1 MYNIV
6 RYKSLL
12 SDMSEFTIEP
22 INDKIKH
29 TLSYALELCLTHNK
43 SDFEKIILAKSDD
56 IQSLSDKVEKL
67 RTAHNK
73 YRDDFIFNYTKNE
86 FGDTSTKSKKYSYV
100 YVVKN
105 SVNDKVYVGAHTTDN
120 INDGYLGSS
129 RPFLKEI
136 DELGKDK
143 FSRTIIQFF
152 NNHEDAKD
160 YERNLLELLFRDNSH
175 RLYNRNILGTG
186 GNYGEEVN
194 KKISESHK
202 KNWELNGEELT
213 KKIHTEEANLKRG
226 ESISQWIQDNPE
238 AHKERMDKINKN
250 PEKIAKSAEKH
261 RGMKREE
268 SSKAKMSETRRKK
281 LENATPEEMA
291 NLTGLGKKMV
301 TNILT
306 YENKRV
312 DGDYV
317 LQENEVF
324 GVKKD
329 PKIPFKKA
337 SVVTNIITWQE
348 KKVDAGYVMS
358 ENERKGNK
366 KIVRSM
372 LK

>member
-1 MYNIV
+1 MKEFDQ
-6 RYKSLL
+6 RSKGLL
-12 SDMSEFTIEP
+12 T
-22 INDKIKH
+22 
-29 TLSYALELCLTHNK
+29 
-43 SDFEKIILAKSDD
+43 
-56 IQSLSDKVEKL
+56 V
-67 RTAHNK
+67 
-73 YRDDFIFNYTKNE
+73 
-86 FGDTSTKSKKYSYV
+86 SKKYSFV
-100 YVVKN
+100 YVTTNKIN
-105 SVNDKVYVGAHTTDN
+105 GFTYVGSHTTDN
-120 INDGYLGSS
+120 IDDGYLGSGKLLLEAIEEFGKDNFS
-129 RPFLKEI
+129 REIISHFTSHEKAKEI
-136 DELGKDK
+136 ENTLL
-143 FSRTIIQFF
+143 
-152 NNHEDAKD
+152 AKVD
-160 YERNLLELLFRDNSH
+160 LSKS
-175 RLYNRNILGTG
+175 YNRSSRSVG

-226 ESISQWIQDNPE
+226 ESISQWIKDNPE

-268 SSKAKMSETRRKK
+268 SSKNKMSETRRKK
-281 LENATPEEMA
+281 LENATPEELA

-324 GVKKD
+324 GVKKN
-329 PKIPFKKA
+329 PVAPFKKA
-337 SVVTNIITWQE
+337 GVVTNIITWEE
-348 KKVDAGYVMS
+348 KKVDVGYVMS